1 MAELARRMQRYWIS
15 TIGCRIF
22 PPPRLLQFVVC
33 DDVRYFRITVQG
45 VFEALHLIIMMV
57 MML

>member
-1 MAELARRMQRYWIS
+1 VAELARRMQQYWIS

-45 VFEALHLIIMMV
+45 VFEALHA
-57 MML
+57 